1 MGFVDR
7 SWLVRSFCDSPVDFA
22 LMTATLLALGFAVGR
37 HRGGRVVESRIS
49 DALASVRRYAGVD
62 SVERLLAEAISA
74 DREISG
80 LEDEVKMLRED
91 GRRAESALNA
101 ELSSQRTVIEHLK
114 ISLATVGFSG
124 ERIDRAAKGETLTRK
139 DVVDIIHEEIQPIPA
154 EEIDAIVNEAFGHV
168 RSDSAN
174 AKRRR

>member
-49 DALASVRRYAGVD
+49 AALASVRRYAGVD

-80 LEDEVKMLRED
+80 LEDEVRKLRED
-91 GRRAESALNA
+91 GRSVEDALNA
-101 ELSSQRTVIEHLK
+101 ELSRQRSVIEHLK

-124 ERIDRAAKGETLTRK
+124 DRIDRVASGEALTRS
-139 DVVDIIHEEIQPIPA
+139 DVVGIIHDEIHPMSTDDV
-154 EEIDAIVNEAFGHV
+154 ESLFEA
-168 RSDSAN
+168 RSSGVGGREDG
-174 AKRRR
+174 